1 MKQHF
6 LNKEKSMPSKLEDM
20 ATAHG
25 EWVIDPYWCAKRE
38 SFEPSRPE
46 TPSVEDEY
54 GQTEKPQFFLEMLRH
69 GYQIPWQYQRFGQI
83 ALELYV
89 SDGKPD
95 PVLNNWLSFN
105 RVLDWWASWQIKDWY
120 QRPEEE
126 PVVMP
131 PNTRTLST
139 QTEVQLSD
147 MTTLDHRNSYLDEV
161 LDFYVKR
168 SGSAFEEDL
177 MIAFNNVDGYCR
189 ECSHC

>member
-1 MKQHF
+1 M
-6 LNKEKSMPSKLEDM
+6 
-20 ATAHG
+20 
-25 EWVIDPYWCAKRE
+25 
-38 SFEPSRPE
+38 
-46 TPSVEDEY
+46 
-54 GQTEKPQFFLEMLRH
+54 
-69 GYQIPWQYQRFGQI
+69 
-83 ALELYV
+83 ELYV

-95 PVLNNWLSFN
+95 PELNNWLSFN
-105 RVLDWWASWQIKDWY
+105 GVLDWWAVWQTTDWY

-147 MTTLDHRNSYLDEV
+147 MTTLDHRNSYLDDV

-168 SGSAFEEDL
+168 SGSAFEEDV
-177 MIAFNNVDGYCR
+177 MITFNNVDGYCR

>member
-1 MKQHF
+1 
-6 LNKEKSMPSKLEDM
+6 MPSKLEDM

-25 EWVIDPYWCAKRE
+25 EWVMNPFWCAKRE
-38 SFEPSRPE
+38 SFEPKRPD

-54 GQTEKPQFFLEMLRH
+54 GKTEKPQFFLEMLRH

-95 PVLNNWLSFN
+95 PVLNNSLHFN
-105 RVLDWWASWQIKDWY
+105 SVLDWWASWQIKDWY